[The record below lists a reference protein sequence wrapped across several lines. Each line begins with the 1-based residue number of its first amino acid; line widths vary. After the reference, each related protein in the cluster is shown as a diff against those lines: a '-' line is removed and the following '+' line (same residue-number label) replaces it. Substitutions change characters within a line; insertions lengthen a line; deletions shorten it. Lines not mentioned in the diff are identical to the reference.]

1 MEDFGPMNGPDF
13 VPLFLDDIL
22 RVAAGRTPNRPAL
35 SLGAEVRTFG
45 ETEERRQHLAAV
57 LQRRGI
63 GRGARVTFWSDV
75 SLDAPPLYYAL
86 ASLGAVFVPL
96 NPRFNKSEAEAMY
109 DLIEP
114 ELRISDDHHEGDVE
128 IAALLGEQTPSTF
141 EQPAVEETDPEV
153 IYCTSGTTG
162 TPKGVVLSHRSER
175 LRTAASPERG
185 PGAELTMVPMFHWGG
200 WATLHGSWYGGHE
213 LVLCEATDA
222 QTLLRTIGERRVRS
236 FYAIPAV
243 WRRILAEDLSAY
255 DLSSLS
261 MANTGTSAT
270 PLSLL
275 QAIHA
280 ALPHTSS
287 AVRYGATEVGS
298 LASLPAEQL
307 ERKPGSVGLPT
318 AGVHIRFVEGEL
330 WARSPQMSLG
340 YWRNPEANAA
350 AFVDGW
356 YRTGDLVE
364 RDDEGY
370 LYVVG
375 RVKDLIRTGGEFVAP
390 PEVDNVLMEH
400 PAVADGAVT
409 GLADPDWG
417 EIVAAFVVLRP
428 GASLTLDELRAHCE
442 PRLAAFKHP
451 RRLYL
456 VEAIPRTGPT
466 GQVQRRHLAGLTED
480 TEPAP

>member
-1 MEDFGPMNGPDF
+1 VSQPGF
-13 VPLFLDDIL
+13 VPLFLHDIL
-22 RVAAGRTPNRPAL
+22 RTTAGRTPDRPAL
-35 SLGAEVRTFG
+35 SLRGEVRTFA
-45 ETEERRQHLAAV
+45 ETESRRQHLAAV
-57 LQRRGI
+57 LQRRRI

-75 SLDAPPLYYAL
+75 NLDAPALYYAL
-86 ASLGAVFVPL
+86 ASIGAVFVPL
-96 NPRFNKSEAEAMY
+96 NPRFNNDEAGAME

-114 ELRISDDHHEGDVE
+114 QLRITDGNHDGDVE
-128 IAALLGEQTPSTF
+128 LDALLAESPPSTF
-141 EQPAVEETDPEV
+141 DPPAVAETDPEI

-162 TPKGVVLSHRSER
+162 APKGVILSHRAER
-175 LRTAASPERG
+175 LRTAASERA

-200 WATLHGSWYGGHE
+200 WATLHGTWYAGNE
-213 LVLCEATDA
+213 MVLSEGADA
-222 QTLLRTIGERRVRS
+222 HVLLRTIGDRQVRS

-243 WRRILAEDLSAY
+243 WRRILTEDLSGY
-255 DLSSLS
+255 DLSSLTE
-261 MANTGTSAT
+261 ANTGTSAT

-280 ALPHTSS
+280 ALPQTTSR
-287 AVRYGATEVGS
+287 VRYGATEVGS
-298 LASLPAEQL
+298 LANLPTSQL

-318 AGVHIRFVEGEL
+318 AGVEIKFVDGEL

-370 LYVVG
+370 LFVVG

-390 PEVDNVLMEH
+390 PEVDNVLLEH
-400 PAVADGAVT
+400 PSVGDGAVA
-409 GLADPDWG
+409 GLPDPDWG
-417 EIVAAFVVLRP
+417 EIVAAFVVLKP
-428 GASLTLDELRAHCE
+428 GTTLSLEDVRNHCAD
-442 PRLAAFKHP
+442 RLASFKHP

-456 VEAIPRTGPT
+456 IDAIPRTGPT
-466 GQVQRRHLAGLTED
+466 GQVQRRHLVELAED
-480 TEPAP
+480 QEPVG

>member
-1 MEDFGPMNGPDF
+1 VSQPEFA
-13 VPLFLDDIL
+13 PLLLDDIL
-22 RVAAGRTPNRPAL
+22 RTTAGRTPDRPAL
-35 SLGAEVRTFG
+35 SLRGEIRTFA
-45 ETEERRQHLAAV
+45 ETEARRRHLAAV

-63 GRGARVTFWSDV
+63 GPGARVTFWSDV
-75 SLDAPPLYYAL
+75 NLDAPALYYAL
-86 ASLGAVFVPL
+86 ASIGAVFVPL
-96 NPRFNKSEAEAMY
+96 NPRFNKDEAGAME

-114 ELRISDDHHEGDVE
+114 HLRITDGNHEGDVE
-128 IAALLGEQTPSTF
+128 LDALLAERTPSTF
-141 EQPAVEETDPEV
+141 ELPAVAETDPEV

-162 TPKGVVLSHRSER
+162 TPKGVLLSHRAER
-175 LRTAASPERG
+175 LRLGNTARG

-200 WATLHGSWYGGHE
+200 WATLHGTWYMGNE
-213 LVLCEATDA
+213 LVLFESAEADV
-222 QTLLRTIGERRVRS
+222 LLRTIVERQVRS

-243 WRRILAEDLSAY
+243 WRRILAEDLSRY
-255 DLSSLS
+255 DLSSLTE
-261 MANTGTSAT
+261 ANTGTSAT

-280 ALPHTSS
+280 ALPHTVSH
-287 AVRYGATEVGS
+287 VRYGATEVGG
-298 LASLPAEQL
+298 LANLAADQL
-307 ERKPGSVGLPT
+307 ERKPGSVGLPSP
-318 AGVHIRFVEGEL
+318 GVHVKFVEGEL

-390 PEVDNVLMEH
+390 PEVDNVLLEH
-400 PAVADGAVT
+400 PSVADGAVA
-409 GLADPDWG
+409 GLPHPDWG

-428 GASLTLDELRAHCE
+428 GTELNMEELRQHCMD
-442 PRLAAFKHP
+442 RLASFKHP

-466 GQVQRRHLAGLTED
+466 GQVQRRRLVELAVDQDPLG
-480 TEPAP
+480 